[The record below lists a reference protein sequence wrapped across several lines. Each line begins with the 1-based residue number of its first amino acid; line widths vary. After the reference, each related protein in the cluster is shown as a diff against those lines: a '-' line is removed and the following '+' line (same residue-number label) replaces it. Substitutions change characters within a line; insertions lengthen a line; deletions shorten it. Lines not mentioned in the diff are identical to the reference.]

1 MLQADSADAG
11 LRALVND
18 QADALIVVENDLYR
32 RAPAELVDGAFSHVT
47 TVVAIDHQTHATTE
61 RAQFIL
67 PAASFAEG
75 DGTVVSMEGRAQ
87 RFFQLYNPEYYDPS
101 SSIKEGW
108 RWLHALHTAIMDHS
122 VSWTQFDEITQACA
136 SDIPALARIVEASPN
151 ASYRVKGLKI
161 ARAPR
166 RYSGRTAMRANLS
179 VHEPR
184 AAQDEDSALAFSMEG
199 YVGPNE
205 DSAFVPFAWAPGWN
219 SPQAWTKFQ
228 DEVGGHLRAGDA
240 GVRLIE
246 ANTGSGGAY
255 FATVP
260 AAFRVEQD
268 AWRTVPLYHI
278 FGSEELSS
286 RAAATATLLEQPYVG
301 LNPADAEQLG
311 VRDGILVKVQNTEF
325 NLSLAVRILDQLPA
339 GLVGLPV
346 GLTGMP
352 YLPLHLPVKL
362 IVGTSL

>member
-1 MLQADSADAG
+1 MLQAKSADAG
-11 LRALVND
+11 LRALVNGN
-18 QADALIVVENDLYR
+18 ADALIVVENDLYR
-32 RAPAELVDGAFSHVT
+32 RAPAELVDGAFSHVS
-47 TVVAIDHQTHATTE
+47 TVVVIDHQSTATTE
-61 RAQFIL
+61 KARYIL

-75 DGTVVSMEGRAQ
+75 DGTMVSMEGRAQ
-87 RFFQLYNPEYYDPS
+87 RYFQLYNPEYYDPS
-101 SSIKEGW
+101 LNIKESW
-108 RWLHALHTAIMDHS
+108 RWLHALHTAIDHRE
-122 VSWTQFDEITQACA
+122 VSWTQFDEITLDCA
-136 SDIPALARIVEASPN
+136 EHIPALAHIVEASPN

-184 AAQDEDSALAFSMEG
+184 ASQDEDSALTFSMEG

-205 DSAFVPFAWAPGWN
+205 DASFVPFAWAPGWN

-246 ANTGSGGAY
+246 ANTGSGVTY
-255 FATVP
+255 FGKIP
-260 AAFRVEQD
+260 AAFIAEQD
-268 AWRTVPLYHI
+268 SWQAVPLHHI
-278 FGSEELSS
+278 FGSDELSA
-286 RAAATATLLEQPYVG
+286 RALATETMLEQPYVG
-301 LNPADAEQLG
+301 LSASDAEKLG
-311 VRDGILVKVQNTEF
+311 VRDGVLVKVHNTGF
-325 NLSLAVRILDQLPA
+325 NLSLAVRIVSHLPS

-352 YLPLHLPVKL
+352 YLPFHMPVKL
-362 IVGTSL
+362 NAGTTT